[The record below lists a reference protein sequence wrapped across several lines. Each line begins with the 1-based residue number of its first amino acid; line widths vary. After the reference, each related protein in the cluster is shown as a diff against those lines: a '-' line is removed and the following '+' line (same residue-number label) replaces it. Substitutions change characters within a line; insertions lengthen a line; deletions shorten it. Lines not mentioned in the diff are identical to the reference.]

1 MTPLEPPLSLGS
13 NRPGSPGDG
22 NRPGEGA
29 SGDAGV
35 AAGVLAPDLVDLG
48 ARLREVGRVLG
59 ERFLDKE
66 ELIRLLLVALI
77 AGEHMLIVGPPGTAK
92 SALVRQLSRL
102 VDARYFEYLLTRF
115 SEPSELFGPVDIQA
129 FREGVYVR
137 RTGSM
142 LPEAELVFLD
152 EIFKSNSAILNSL
165 LGVLN
170 ERRFFTGSTTIKVPL
185 SSLFGATNEIPNDE
199 ALAALFDRFLIRS
212 VSENLDSFHFLGL
225 LDRGIKAE
233 VAQASLEAAGS
244 HGAVTD
250 EARAPGLVSIAEI
263 RQLHARM
270 GELLRFPEEF
280 LARYKGLLFQIRSEG
295 VTVSDRR
302 AVKLLKLFAASAL
315 LDGRNGVNDAD
326 FFVLKHVWNSVDQAP
341 LLRDIV
347 GPVLERHHRDNP
359 EQRRV
364 GGTAIDLDTVLAEL
378 GAVRAL
384 LLGGETLS
392 DVQLFSQLRNLQ
404 DIRSALLSLGTETAR
419 QMVTEVD
426 KLLEGVFESSRW
438 TG

>member
-1 MTPLEPPLSLGS
+1 M
-13 NRPGSPGDG
+13 
-22 NRPGEGA
+22 
-29 SGDAGV
+29 
-35 AAGVLAPDLVDLG
+35 APDLAQVG
-48 ARLREVGRVLG
+48 ARLRDVGRVLG

-66 ELIRLLLVALI
+66 ELIRLLSVTLL

-92 SALVRQLSRL
+92 SALVRHLARL

-185 SSLFGATNEIPNDE
+185 ASLFGATNEIPNDE
-199 ALAALFDRFLIRS
+199 ALAALFDRFLVRAL
-212 VSENLDSFHFLGL
+212 SENLDSFHFLGL

-233 VAQASLEAAGS
+233 VLASNEA
-244 HGAVTD
+244 D
-250 EARAPGLVSIAEI
+250 ERPRPLVSLADI
-263 RQLHARM
+263 RKVHGRM
-270 GELLRFPEEF
+270 GELLRFSDEF

-315 LDGRNGVNDAD
+315 LDGRATVNDAD

-359 EQRRV
+359 EDRRL
-364 GGTAIDLDTVLAEL
+364 TSAIDLDTVLAEL
-378 GAVRAL
+378 GSIRAL
-384 LLGGETLS
+384 LLGGESLS

-404 DIRSALLSLGTETAR
+404 DIRSALIALGSETAR